1 MSGLK
6 PICTCWPMASLL
18 QPPPPSLSLLLL
30 FLSTS
35 LTRLEWVQMCDPQ
48 TLPLWSPYWS
58 HRAQQRLAHSSEEL
72 LAEVSPHSHIIC
84 RAIVRWVIEVLQLNA
99 GRHFITQSDLM
110 GCNLT
115 AHIARIKHTGKSCCG
130 TRKRQTRRMNFNKI
144 VYKNVDVIGRKNMDY
159 AAFPLKFPLLKVSD
173 G

>member
-1 MSGLK
+1 
-6 PICTCWPMASLL
+6 MASLL

-72 LAEVSPHSHIIC
+72 LAKVSPHSHIIC

-115 AHIARIKHTGKSCCG
+115 AHIARINIGTWETTLSMSKHTLNVEPGNLVDG
-130 TRKRQTRRMNFNKI
+130 TC
-144 VYKNVDVIGRKNMDY
+144 V
-159 AAFPLKFPLLKVSD
+159 
-173 G
+173 